1 MPQPLYVD
9 RRFASPAELCAV
21 LQEHYWRRA
30 PVVFRNH
37 GLGEVLGGAA
47 DILAG
52 LRAARR
58 LKHPPRV
65 YADGRWLPGAESHW
79 CTEEDGSIEAYLDRL
94 AREPGAS
101 ETLIVGDA
109 FERNSARIWLRAAQ
123 FLPALYEAV
132 GFPVGDAQIHLFA
145 GKYTRTPFGFHKD
158 IADSLSYAVAG
169 HKRYLVWDYDVVAR
183 HLPMPVGARH
193 ENLRF
198 ERYDYRRLMSCAVVM
213 DTRPGD
219 IFYWPWDC
227 FHIAEPNNGEFSV
240 TITFGVSPFA
250 APGLSEAGVVARRA
264 PYATRSEPFQAGP
277 QPDLA
282 AGHVGALERAL
293 ADEAVLAGLREALL
307 HRRTRL
313 GFKQPLPLCAAEP
326 LADDDRVAPRLPR
339 PIAWMRHAGGLLV
352 SVNGHGFTTDE
363 HPGLV
368 ELLLEVNRGAPLRV
382 GDLRARGILEDDEL
396 DQVLQCLVRFGA
408 LEREAVGAGVR
419 ATRTVKLP
427 ADLFDRSGLFPLR
440 LSDDGESVLLAP
452 ITDDQHRRIEGFDTT
467 ATRVPIAQLLD
478 LYTREPPRARRS
490 RWIFTQGY
498 SGSTLLC
505 RGIDAMPGCFAV
517 HEPPVLDDWA
527 LRYATLEGVDRRR
540 AWIRVLELLTALLF
554 RSRDGEASVVVK
566 VGPHVPDVMEEIFGL
581 DRQATGVHLYTS
593 LPAFLANTLKDGGRR
608 AALREVVRA
617 PGRAAMLRRIG
628 APVVD
633 VERLD
638 DAQAITY
645 LWLTDLESSRS
656 VRAMAGGR
664 LHALEFDGFLEAP
677 GCGLRAL
684 ADHLGLGLPAGREVE
699 LAGSDLFRRHAKPG
713 RPATFDRASRAA
725 AVETQ
730 LLRHDDEIQA
740 ALRWARGLWGAAL
753 PERIT
758 EDLLARRVA

>member
-250 APGLSEAGVVARRA
+250 APGLSEA
-264 PYATRSEPFQAGP
+264 
-277 QPDLA
+277 
-282 AGHVGALERAL
+282 
-293 ADEAVLAGLREALL
+293 
-307 HRRTRL
+307 
-313 GFKQPLPLCAAEP
+313 
-326 LADDDRVAPRLPR
+326 
-339 PIAWMRHAGGLLV
+339 
-352 SVNGHGFTTDE
+352 
-363 HPGLV
+363 
-368 ELLLEVNRGAPLRV
+368 
-382 GDLRARGILEDDEL
+382 
-396 DQVLQCLVRFGA
+396 
-408 LEREAVGAGVR
+408 
-419 ATRTVKLP
+419 
-427 ADLFDRSGLFPLR
+427 
-440 LSDDGESVLLAP
+440 
-452 ITDDQHRRIEGFDTT
+452 
-467 ATRVPIAQLLD
+467 
-478 LYTREPPRARRS
+478 
-490 RWIFTQGY
+490 
-498 SGSTLLC
+498 
-505 RGIDAMPGCFAV
+505 
-517 HEPPVLDDWA
+517 
-527 LRYATLEGVDRRR
+527 
-540 AWIRVLELLTALLF
+540 
-554 RSRDGEASVVVK
+554 
-566 VGPHVPDVMEEIFGL
+566 
-581 DRQATGVHLYTS
+581 
-593 LPAFLANTLKDGGRR
+593 
-608 AALREVVRA
+608 
-617 PGRAAMLRRIG
+617 
-628 APVVD
+628 
-633 VERLD
+633 
-638 DAQAITY
+638 
-645 LWLTDLESSRS
+645 
-656 VRAMAGGR
+656 
-664 LHALEFDGFLEAP
+664 
-677 GCGLRAL
+677 
-684 ADHLGLGLPAGREVE
+684 
-699 LAGSDLFRRHAKPG
+699 
-713 RPATFDRASRAA
+713 
-725 AVETQ
+725 
-730 LLRHDDEIQA
+730 
-740 ALRWARGLWGAAL
+740 
-753 PERIT
+753 
-758 EDLLARRVA
+758 